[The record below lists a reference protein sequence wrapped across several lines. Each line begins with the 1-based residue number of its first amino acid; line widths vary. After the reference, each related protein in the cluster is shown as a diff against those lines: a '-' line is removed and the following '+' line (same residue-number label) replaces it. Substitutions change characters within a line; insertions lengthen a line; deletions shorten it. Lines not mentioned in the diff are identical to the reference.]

1 MYPVIEIIPWILK
14 MYTFGMAMSIAFI
27 VFFYTLNHLTRKAE
41 IHNNVFL
48 SIALFS
54 ISILFFGRIFYILA
68 EWREFGTY
76 FEDIST
82 YWKQILFMKDY
93 AISLMG
99 GVFGFF
105 LVFFLLTRD
114 ANRDKKTLLDIVVLS
129 FMIPAVIGYI
139 GAFFWW
145 QIYGKPTSWL
155 GITPDP
161 DVSNIGSLV
170 PIFPLALLYA
180 LGACLIFF
188 FLLSLRKRKTYP
200 WFIA

>member
-1 MYPVIEIIPWILK
+1 
-14 MYTFGMAMSIAFI
+14 MAMSIAFI

-139 GAFFWW
+139 GAFF
-145 QIYGKPTSWL
+145 
-155 GITPDP
+155 
-161 DVSNIGSLV
+161 
-170 PIFPLALLYA
+170 
-180 LGACLIFF
+180 
-188 FLLSLRKRKTYP
+188 
-200 WFIA
+200 